1 MKVNKRTAVCF
12 GILLVIFLMTIG
24 NATAVPAEGTR
35 TRVISSDAHPK
46 SLDIYGDRI
55 VWADDRNEEG
65 QVDNLS
71 LYSNHDEN
79 WDIYMYDLSTSME
92 TQITSNNSTQSN
104 PSIYENRIVWQDLR
118 NGNWDI
124 YMYDLSTSMETRI
137 TTNESNQTLP
147 AIYDDKIVWQDD
159 RNGNL
164 NVYMYNLSTSTETQI
179 TINESNQSE
188 PAIYGDKIVWVDEVQ
203 IDNAVDPY
211 FSINNNICVYD
222 LATSTETRL
231 PSGLRIWNPSI
242 YKDVVVW
249 GQEDFV
255 GNNEMIIMY
264 NLSTST
270 GDLIAYERTGSPD
283 IYEDRIVWT
292 QDFWDFRDHVLM
304 YNISTSTE
312 TELTAEGVHE
322 AGSGSYPAIYGD
334 RIIWVPSR
342 LSENASSSIYIFTLD
357 SAGSPVDNREN
368 GTETQI
374 TTNGSF
380 QIDPSIYGNQIVWQD
395 ARNGKGIG
403 QSGYPAGGYDIYM
416 YDLSAHKEIQITND
430 SSDKVS
436 SDIYGDRIVWNE
448 WRNGN
453 PEVYTYNISTSNKTK
468 IHDDVINNPRVYK
481 DRIVWAINN
490 IYMYNLSTSTE
501 VQISNNTSYQDYPA
515 IYGDNIVW
523 TDSRDGNLDI
533 YMYNLSTSTE
543 TQITT
548 NNSIQRV
555 PDIYEDRI
563 VWEDDRNGNWDI
575 YMYNLSTSTE
585 TQITTNEFNQGSPS
599 IYGDRIVWV
608 DDRSGRPD
616 VYMYNLS
623 TSKETRITTSG
634 SVWIFAGD
642 DDAWGGIPGI
652 LDIYGDRIVW
662 HDSRNGNPDIYMFT
676 LASAEVPPLDDNCT
690 DDERDENGTQPSDNC
705 SSELTPLGRIQ
716 ALKEYIES
724 TYRCHVNTKTGL
736 ADLLDTS
743 KCYYEKGENTE
754 SVSVLNSFI
763 NLVEKMKLCEQVS
776 ADEADYMVRKANEI
790 IDQIEVN

>member
-1 MKVNKRTAVCF
+1 MKVDKRTAIFF
-12 GILLVIFLMTIG
+12 GIFFVIFLMTIG
-24 NATAVPAEGTR
+24 DATAVAAEGTR
-35 TRVISSDAHPK
+35 TRINISDADVR
-46 SLDIYGDRI
+46 SLDFYGDRI
-55 VWADDRNEEG
+55 VWADARNEEG

-71 LYSNHDEN
+71 FYSNHDEN
-79 WDIYMYDLSTSME
+79 WDIYMYDLSASME

-104 PSIYENRIVWQDLR
+104 PAIYDDKIVWQDLR

-124 YMYDLSTSMETRI
+124 YMYDLSTSAETRI
-137 TTNESNQTLP
+137 TSSNSNQTLP

-159 RNGNL
+159 RSGNL
-164 NVYMYNLSTSTETQI
+164 DVYMYDLSTSTETQI
-179 TINESNQSE
+179 TTNESNQSE

-203 IDNAVDPY
+203 IDDAIDPY
-211 FSINNNICVYD
+211 LSINNNICVYD
-222 LATSTETRL
+222 LATSTETPL
-231 PSGLRIWNPSI
+231 SSGLRIWNPSI

-249 GQEDFV
+249 EQEDFV
-255 GNNEMIIMY
+255 GNNEMIVMY

-270 GDLIAYERTGSPD
+270 GDLIAYERTSSPD
-283 IYEDRIVWT
+283 IYEDKIVWT

-322 AGSGSYPAIYGD
+322 AGSGGYPAIYGD
-334 RIIWVPSR
+334 RIVWVSH
-342 LSENASSSIYIFTLD
+342 SGIYMFTLD
-357 SAGSPVDNREN
+357 SAGLPVDNREN
-368 GTETQI
+368 GTETRI

-380 QIDPSIYGNQIVWQD
+380 QTEPTIYDDKIVWPD
-395 ARNGKGIG
+395 ARNRENID
-403 QSGYPAGGYDIYM
+403 QSGYPAGSYDIYM

-430 SSDKVS
+430 SSDQVS
-436 SDIYGDRIVWNE
+436 SDIYGDRIVWYE
-448 WRNGN
+448 WHNGN

-468 IHDDVINNPRVYK
+468 IHDDVINNPCIYK
-481 DRIVWAINN
+481 DRIVWSINN

-501 VQISNNTSYQDYPA
+501 IQISNNTSHQDYPA
-515 IYGDNIVW
+515 IYRDNIVW

-563 VWEDDRNGNWDI
+563 VWEDYRNGNWDI

-616 VYMYNLS
+616 IYMYNLS
-623 TSKETRITTSG
+623 TSEETRITTSG
-634 SVWIFAGD
+634 SVWMVAEYD
-642 DDAWGGIPGI
+642 ETWGGGHVGP
-652 LDIYGDRIVW
+652 DIYGDRIVW

-676 LASAEVPPLDDNCT
+676 LSSAEVPPLDDNYT
-690 DDERDENGTQPSDNC
+690 DEDEGDESGTQPSDNC
-705 SSELTPLGRIQ
+705 SSGLMPLDGIQ
-716 ALKEYIES
+716 ALKEYVEI

-736 ADLLDTS
+736 IDLLDTS
-743 KCYYEKGENTE
+743 KCYSEKDENKE
-754 SVSVLNSFI
+754 AVFMLNSFI
-763 NLVEKMKLCEQVS
+763 HLVENMKLCEQVS
-776 ADEADYMVRKANEI
+776 ADEADYMVRKAKEI
-790 IDQIEVN
+790 IDQIGGN

>member
-1 MKVNKRTAVCF
+1 MKVDKRAAIFF
-12 GILLVIFLMTIG
+12 GIFFVIFLMTIG

-35 TRVISSDAHPK
+35 TRINISDAQVR
-46 SLDIYGDRI
+46 SLDFYGDRI
-55 VWADDRNEEG
+55 VWADARNEED

-71 LYSNHDEN
+71 FYSNHDEN

-104 PSIYENRIVWQDLR
+104 PAIYDDKMVWQDLR

-124 YMYDLSTSMETRI
+124 YMYDLSTSAETRI
-137 TTNESNQTLP
+137 TSSNSNQTLP

-164 NVYMYNLSTSTETQI
+164 DVYMYDLSTSTETQI
-179 TINESNQSE
+179 TTNESNQSD

-203 IDNAVDPY
+203 IDDAIDPY

-222 LATSTETRL
+222 LATSTETPL
-231 PSGLRIWNPSI
+231 SAGLRSWNPSI

-249 GQEDFV
+249 EQEDYV
-255 GNNEMIIMY
+255 GNNEMIVMH

-270 GDLIAYERTGSPD
+270 GELIAYERTGSPD
-283 IYEDRIVWT
+283 IYEDKIVWT
-292 QDFWDFRDHVLM
+292 QDFWDFRSHVLM

-312 TELTAEGVHE
+312 TELTAEGVYD

-334 RIIWVPSR
+334 RVVWVPSHGG
-342 LSENASSSIYIFTLD
+342 IYMFTLD
-357 SAGSPVDNREN
+357 SAGLPVDNGEN

-380 QIDPSIYGNQIVWQD
+380 QTEPTIYDDKIIWQD
-395 ARNGKGIG
+395 ARNRENID
-403 QSGYPAGGYDIYM
+403 QSGYPTGSYDIYM

-430 SSDKVS
+430 SSDQVS
-436 SDIYGDRIVWNE
+436 SDIYGDRIVWYE
-448 WRNGN
+448 WPNGN

-468 IHDDVINNPRVYK
+468 IHDDVINNPCIYK
-481 DRIVWAINN
+481 DRIVWSIND

-563 VWEDDRNGNWDI
+563 VWEDYRNGNWDI

-585 TQITTNEFNQGSPS
+585 TQITTNEYNQGSPS

-616 VYMYNLS
+616 IYMYNLS

-642 DDAWGGIPGI
+642 NDDEWGGNSGV

-676 LASAEVPPLDDNCT
+676 LSSAEVPPLDDNYT
-690 DDERDENGTQPSDNC
+690 DGDEGYENGTQPSDNC
-705 SSELTPLGRIQ
+705 SSELMPLDGIQ
-716 ALKEYIES
+716 ALKEYVEI
-724 TYRCHVNTKTGL
+724 TYRCNVKTKTGL
-736 ADLLDTS
+736 IDLLDTS
-743 KCYYEKGENTE
+743 KCYYEKGENKE
-754 SVSVLNSFI
+754 SVFMLNSFI
-763 NLVEKMKLCEQVS
+763 HLVEKMKLCEQVS
-776 ADEADYMVRKANEI
+776 ADEADYMVRKAKEI
-790 IDQIEVN
+790 IEQIEPN